1 MNSGE
6 RCVARRARA
15 TRVTWPS
22 PREAGQ
28 PQGGSGGF
36 LEQLT
41 ADQHEADFT
50 GAGADLVKLGV
61 TQQPTG
67 RVFVDVAVA
76 AQKLDRVERHL
87 GRGLGSEQDG
97 TGRIIARGLA
107 TVAGTGDGV
116 DIGAA
121 GVQTGI
127 DIRQLALNELELPD
141 RNIELL

>member
-1 MNSGE
+1 MKSDE

-22 PREAGQ
+22 PGEAGQ

-41 ADQHEADFT
+41 TDQHAADFT

-76 AQKLDRVERHL
+76 AQKLDRVELHL
-87 GRGLGSEQDG
+87 GRGLGGEQDG
-97 TGRIIARGLA
+97 AGRVLACRLA
-107 TVAGTGDGV
+107 TVAGASDGV

-121 GVQTGI
+121 GVQTGVN
-127 DIRQLALNELELPD
+127 IRQLALKELELPD
-141 RNIELL
+141 RSI

>member
-1 MNSGE
+1 MKSDE
-6 RCVARRARA
+6 RCVARRAQA

-22 PREAGQ
+22 PEEVGQ

-41 ADQHEADFT
+41 TDQHAADFA

-67 RVFVDVAVA
+67 RIFVDVAVA
-76 AQKLDRVERHL
+76 AQKLDRVERRL
-87 GRGLGSEQDG
+87 GRGLGGEQEG
-97 TGRIIARGLA
+97 TSRVLARGLTA
-107 TVAGTGDGV
+107 VAGAGDGV

-121 GVQTGI
+121 GIETSI
-127 DIRQLALNELELPD
+127 DI
-141 RNIELL
+141 

>member
-1 MNSGE
+1 MNSDE
-6 RCVARRARA
+6 RCVARRGRT

-22 PREAGQ
+22 PGEAGQ

-41 ADQHEADFT
+41 ADQHAPDFA

-87 GRGLGSEQDG
+87 GRGLGGEQDG
-97 TGRIIARGLA
+97 TGRVLARGLA
-107 TVAGTGDGV
+107 AVAGAGDGV
-116 DIGAA
+116 DIRAA
-121 GVQTGI
+121 GVQTGV
-127 DIRQLALNELELPD
+127 DISQLALDELELPN
-141 RNIELL
+141 RSIE